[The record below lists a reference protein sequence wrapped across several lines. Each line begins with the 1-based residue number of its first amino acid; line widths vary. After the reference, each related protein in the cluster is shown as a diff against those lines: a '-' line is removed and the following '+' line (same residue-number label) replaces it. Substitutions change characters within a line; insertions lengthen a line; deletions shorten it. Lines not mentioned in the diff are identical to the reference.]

1 LNRFLSAVLFLLI
14 VSCLLSSSYST
25 SAKQSATAKAT
36 LIGLPPEISIISP
49 TTASPACARQY
60 AVFIPGVT
68 VQVVFNY
75 TEIEPL
81 NLTIEIYNATVIAA
95 GVAQVAGITPGV
107 NITQAVNVTIWN
119 LSPTFLEAPDG
130 IYDLSVTMFDI
141 NNQSATATQ
150 SKAVILDRTSPVIW
164 NQMRTPSGNV
174 TANQPVTISANVTDL
189 LSGVGSVRLVYNV
202 TNSPLTLDFPMSLNS
217 TTGLYECPIPGQPA
231 SATVKYKITAY
242 DNAGNVATDDNAGQY
257 YTYVVNI
264 PEFSSLLVLPLLML
278 ATLVASTAY
287 RKNRKGKSLR
297 G

>member
-1 LNRFLSAVLFLLI
+1 MNHILSTVLFSLI

-25 SAKQSATAKAT
+25 SAQCSATAKAAP
-36 LIGLPPEISIISP
+36 IGLPPEISIISP

-60 AVFIPGVT
+60 TVYIPGVT

-81 NLTIEIYNATVIAA
+81 NLTIEIYNATVIAT
-95 GVAQVAGITPGV
+95 GVTQVAGITPGV
-107 NITQAVNVTIWN
+107 DIIQAVNVTIWN
-119 LSPTFLEAPDG
+119 LSPIEAPDG
-130 IYDLSVTMFDI
+130 IYDLSVTMFNI

-189 LSGVGSVRLVYNV
+189 LSGVGSVRLEYNV

-217 TTGLYECPIPGQPA
+217 TTGLYEYPIPAQPA
-231 SATVKYKITAY
+231 GAVVKYKITAY
-242 DNAGNVATDDNAGQY
+242 DKAGNVATDDNAGQY
-257 YTYVVNI
+257 YTYVMTVS
-264 PEFSSLLVLPLLML
+264 EFSALLVLPLLML
-278 ATLVASTAY
+278 ATLSAVIAY
-287 RKNRKGKSLR
+287 RKSRKENSR
-297 G
+297 RD